1 LSGLLTGFDNGYVS
15 HNSQNEQEL
24 INKGYGQ
31 NVTVYSI
38 INKITTTGANIPLI
52 VWDKVKDEEVFNG
65 KVYESLQQPAIYRG
79 ELLSTKEW
87 IETTLIYQLTAGNLY
102 QRKINLVSQ
111 KYYDTLEIIPSG
123 IIEPIAPNSYLA
135 PNNGFK
141 VIDKVR
147 QFKIESEELSH
158 LKYINPTINGL
169 NTLKGLA
176 PLQAGLYSLTGSTD
190 VQKALSVLVKNQ
202 GVRGL
207 LTNESNRNGGGVNLS
222 PDQAKEVKRQT
233 NNMISGVDKVNS
245 VQVTSASL
253 KYLPM
258 GMSAADLKLIES
270 GVLTDRQLC
279 NIWNVDSKL
288 FNDPSSST
296 FNNLQTAT
304 KGMYN
309 NAILPSLAKIVDDYN
324 HTIVKGINQ
333 AENTDYEVRIDIK
346 SIEALQSDQKA
357 EADKDK
363 VVLDG
368 YNVVVNMPISDEGKV
383 KILVDTYGI
392 SEELATTIVV
402 PEVDETAIA
411 GTGNDNVQ
419 VQSLNGAQV
428 TSMVT
433 IVQAVGAGEM
443 SVQSGRSILIVSFG
457 LSPEEASRILP

>member
-1 LSGLLTGFDNGYVS
+1 MNVIKEAFKALLPTGTNNNISLQSHNLSGLLTGFDNGYVS

-52 VWDKVKDEEVFNG
+52 VWDKVKDELVDSG
-65 KVYESLQQPAIYRG
+65 KIVNVLKTPAIYRG
-79 ELLSTKEW
+79 DLLSTNEW
-87 IETTLIYQLTAGNLY
+87 VEACMVYLLTSGNLY
-102 QRKINLVSQ
+102 QKKINLADF
-111 KYYDTLEIIPSG
+111 KNYDALEIYPSG
-123 IIEPIAPNSYLA
+123 IISPITPNSYLM

-141 VIDKVR
+141 VADKTT
-147 QFKIESEELSH
+147 QYKIESDLMSH
-158 LKYINPTINGL
+158 LKYINPTSLGL
-169 NTLKGLA
+169 NTLEGLA

-233 NNMISGVDKVNS
+233 NDMISGVDKVNS

-279 NIWNVDSKL
+279 NIWNIDSKL
-288 FNDPSSST
+288 FNDPASST
-296 FNNLQTAT
+296 FNNLNEAT

-309 NAILPSLAKIVDDYN
+309 NAILPNLNKIVSKFNQD
-324 HTIVKGINQ
+324 IVKPINATEGTNQ
-333 AENTDYEVRIDIK
+333 EVRIDT
-346 SIEALQSDQKA
+346 SQIEALQSDQKQEA
-357 EADKDK
+357 EKNKLNVDGFN
-363 VVLDG
+363 VVL
-368 YNVVVNMPISDEGKV
+368 NMPISNESKQEV
-383 KILVDTYGI
+383 LVYQYGI
-392 SEELATTIVV
+392 SEDLAKKIVTDGQIT
-402 PEVDETAIA
+402 ED
-411 GTGNDNVQ
+411 
-419 VQSLNGAQV
+419 
-428 TSMVT
+428 
-433 IVQAVGAGEM
+433 
-443 SVQSGRSILIVSFG
+443 
-457 LSPEEASRILP
+457 